1 MEISVDISLYPL
13 KDEYVEP
20 ILAFIKAVEDAP
32 NITVERN
39 SLSTQVFG
47 DYKAVMALLEK
58 EIFNVF
64 EELPHSVFILKLVG
78 NNRHGQ

>member
-20 ILAFIKAVEDAP
+20 ILAFIKAVEDTP

-47 DYKAVMALLEK
+47 EYKAVMALLEK